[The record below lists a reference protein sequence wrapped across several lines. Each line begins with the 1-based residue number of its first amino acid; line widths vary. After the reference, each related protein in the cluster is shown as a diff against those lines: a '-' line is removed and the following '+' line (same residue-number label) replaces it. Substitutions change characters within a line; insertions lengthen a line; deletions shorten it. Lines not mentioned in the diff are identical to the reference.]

1 MDRYRIEMHPT
12 SYIHGI
18 SGKSKKLTLKAM
30 KSQKKHCLT
39 KEKPYSEEK
48 AETNPHRK
56 RKNYMTS
63 EFKDVPDL
71 CRRLAEKEM
80 ETVRKLE
87 SALLGNFCRV
97 IVLNGR
103 SLQNCEFAV
112 RLHLIQMKDKYIS
125 REMAND
131 KKCVCQNLFSER
143 LASTT
148 IQRSLA
154 MHEIP
159 ARDKKHEMQLQLTKG
174 LKKKLEARSREGLKG
189 TTTPNN

>member
-1 MDRYRIEMHPT
+1 
-12 SYIHGI
+12 
-18 SGKSKKLTLKAM
+18 
-30 KSQKKHCLT
+30 
-39 KEKPYSEEK
+39 
-48 AETNPHRK
+48 
-56 RKNYMTS
+56 MTS

-131 KKCVCQNLFSER
+131 KKCRRYLIFRSCLRIHLFLDRIQLSEIYGIAGGIKFR
-143 LASTT
+143 LSM
-148 IQRSLA
+148 A

-159 ARDKKHEMQLQLTKG
+159 ARDKKHEMQLQLTK
-174 LKKKLEARSREGLKG
+174 
-189 TTTPNN
+189 